1 MQLTRHTMAGAAALL
16 ALLPLAP
23 GGAQD
28 RKDTDRAREERR
40 VEIRRVP
47 GAVTY
52 ARAAAAPRAVLGV
65 TLGASGNARDTL
77 GVLVSMLSE
86 GGPAEKAGL
95 EEGDRI
101 QAINGVNLRLSAAD
115 ADDEEMA
122 GLAQRRLTRELAKVK
137 PGDDVELRVLH
148 GSQVRTVRVKTANS
162 EEFYQRS
169 GSGSAQWR
177 DAQENRA
184 ALGVSLGGS
193 GSRRD
198 TLGVLVTGADDDGP
212 AAKAGIYEGARIA
225 EINGVNL
232 RVAREDVE
240 DAWASSSRAQRLQ
253 RELRKVKAGDDVTLR
268 VWQDGRYRSVQVK
281 TVKASELPRRRMMF
295 IGDAPMPPM
304 PAMPSMPRMPA
315 TPPVPPMPELR
326 LEGMRLEGLREFE
339 QRLPELRLRL
349 DGMREQLRMMPRGRM
364 LVSV

>member
-1 MQLTRHTMAGAAALL
+1 
-16 ALLPLAP
+16 
-23 GGAQD
+23 
-28 RKDTDRAREERR
+28 
-40 VEIRRVP
+40 
-47 GAVTY
+47 
-52 ARAAAAPRAVLGV
+52 
-65 TLGASGNARDTL
+65 
-77 GVLVSMLSE
+77 
-86 GGPAEKAGL
+86 
-95 EEGDRI
+95 
-101 QAINGVNLRLSAAD
+101 
-115 ADDEEMA
+115 
-122 GLAQRRLTRELAKVK
+122 
-137 PGDDVELRVLH
+137 
-148 GSQVRTVRVKTANS
+148 VRVKTANS
-162 EEFYQRS
+162 EEFYKRQ
-169 GSGSAQWR
+169 SATVYR

-198 TLGVLVTGADDDGP
+198 TLGVLVTGVDDEGP

-253 RELRKVKAGDDVTLR
+253 RELRKVKAGDDVSLR
-268 VWQDGRYRSVQVK
+268 VWQDGRYRAVQVK

-304 PAMPSMPRMPA
+304 PPMPA
-315 TPPVPPMPELR
+315 MAPMAPMAPMPAVPPMPEV
-326 LEGMRLEGLREFE
+326 RLEGLREFQ
-339 QRLPELRLRL
+339 QRLPELRMRL

>member
-1 MQLTRHTMAGAAALL
+1 MQLTRHTMAGAVALL

-23 GGAQD
+23 AGAQD
-28 RKDTDRAREERR
+28 TKDTDRAREERR

-47 GAVTY
+47 GGVSI
-52 ARAAAAPRAVLGV
+52 ARTSAPRAVLGV
-65 TLGASGNARDTL
+65 TISASGNARDTL
-77 GVLVSMLSE
+77 GVLVSMLTD
-86 GGPAEKAGL
+86 GGPAEKAGI

-115 ADDEEMA
+115 ADDDEMA

-148 GSQVRTVRVKTANS
+148 VNQARTVRVKTANS
-162 EEFYQRS
+162 EEFYKRQ
-169 GSGSAQWR
+169 SATVYR

-198 TLGVLVTGADDDGP
+198 TLGVLVTGVDDEGP

-253 RELRKVKAGDDVTLR
+253 RELRKVKAGDDVSLR
-268 VWQDGRYRSVQVK
+268 VWQDGRYRAVQVK

-304 PAMPSMPRMPA
+304 PPMPA
-315 TPPVPPMPELR
+315 MAPMAPMPAVPPMPEV
-326 LEGMRLEGLREFE
+326 RLEGLREFQ
-339 QRLPELRLRL
+339 QRLPELRMRL